1 MIYVN
6 KELIFLK
13 TGTQSLISAT
23 NEVPVPLGHASPQA
37 RLMGV
42 QIDSIASTAECEVI
56 RWP

>member
-1 MIYVN
+1 MVNEN
-6 KELIFLK
+6 KEIIFLT

-56 RWP
+56 FWP